1 MGIVRFLKDWT
12 LPVAIITGT
21 AIYLIFAYVPVLYE
35 ASNFFAPICK
45 TGLPVFMFLVLFV
58 TFCKVDFH
66 KLRPVRWHWCVG
78 LFQILFVAITVGLIL
93 AFDMRGNNLILLE
106 ALLISIIC
114 PCASAAPVVTMK
126 LGGNLEEMT
135 SYTFLSN
142 LITATLVPVCFPLI
156 NSEAHISFASAFFT
170 ILKEVFLV
178 LLLPMFFAYL
188 VKHYMHKFHKFVTG
202 IKDLSYYLWACSLMI
217 VSGTTI
223 RNIVHADTSVT
234 FLSVLAIFSLMLCII
249 QFAVGR
255 YIGHFFGS
263 TVNAGQALGQKN
275 TVFAIWAATT
285 YLHPLS
291 TIGPGCYILWQN
303 TINSFEIWQKRVLD
317 ARKGVAR

>member
-21 AIYLIFAYVPVLYE
+21 AIYLIFAYVPALDE
-35 ASNFFAPICK
+35 AAVRLAPICK

-126 LGGNLEEMT
+126 LGGNLEEMP

-170 ILKEVFLV
+170 ILKEVFYV
-178 LLLPMFFAYL
+178 LLLPMVFAYF

-202 IKDLSYYLWACSLMI
+202 IKD
-217 VSGTTI
+217 
-223 RNIVHADTSVT
+223 
-234 FLSVLAIFSLMLCII
+234 
-249 QFAVGR
+249 
-255 YIGHFFGS
+255 
-263 TVNAGQALGQKN
+263 
-275 TVFAIWAATT
+275 
-285 YLHPLS
+285 
-291 TIGPGCYILWQN
+291 
-303 TINSFEIWQKRVLD
+303 
-317 ARKGVAR
+317 